1 MQNNREAARALSE
14 LTSKQ
19 RAVLDLLV
27 AHKTSKEIARLLGIS
42 PHTVDQRIAAARRKF
57 GVETR
62 NELAGVYAE
71 ISGRFSQSPV
81 YEKPVYQFPQLSNAA
96 GSKQSFGGTDEKDV
110 LVGNHPEARHLESD
124 EVEQIRYRVVPEIFE
139 GPQGYFWRFAAIIA
153 LALLMSTT
161 VLIGFAIFDQ
171 LSRLLN

>member
-1 MQNNREAARALSE
+1 MALGE
-14 LTSKQ
+14 LTLKQ

-27 AHKTSKEIARLLGIS
+27 AHKTSKEIARILGIS

-71 ISGRFSQSPV
+71 ISGRLSLPPV
-81 YEKPVYQFPQLSNAA
+81 YEKPVYQSSQVSNVAQ
-96 GSKQSFGGTDEKDV
+96 SKQSNRGSDANED
-110 LVGNHPEARHLESD
+110 LVASDPESRFLES
-124 EVEQIRYRVVPEIFE
+124 VEGEPIRYRVVPEIFE
-139 GPQGYFWRFAAIIA
+139 GPQGYFWRFAAIVA
-153 LALLMSTT
+153 LALLMSIT